1 VLRRVGWDVDQ
12 YGMRAAPEIQLI
24 VGEEAHSSIFRVLSL
39 LGFGRANGR
48 GLGARRRRIR
58 TVGAGVA
65 QACIIGRRRRGRRL
79 LGDRRRHG
87 NQLSLHCCG
96 SAKKEVM
103 KKRSWFTRFAK
114 TTAHVTGRP
123 RVFALAAG
131 TVAAWLISGPIF
143 GFSDTWQLYINTGTT
158 IVTFLMVFLI
168 QNTQNRDTAAI
179 QIKLDELIRVTK
191 GHNALMDLEE
201 LEEQDLEAFRARY
214 EKMAAVARRKIS
226 RGGVDID
233 SPEP

>member
-1 VLRRVGWDVDQ
+1 VHVD
-12 YGMRAAPEIQLI
+12 GAFGLWARASPKHASFAAGVE
-24 VGEEAHSSIFRVLSL
+24 GADSWATDAHKWLNVPYDCGVAFVRDAAAKPSDQRQL
-39 LGFGRANGR
+39 LGH
-48 GLGARRRRIR
+48 
-58 TVGAGVA
+58 
-65 QACIIGRRRRGRRL
+65 
-79 LGDRRRHG
+79 DRRRHG